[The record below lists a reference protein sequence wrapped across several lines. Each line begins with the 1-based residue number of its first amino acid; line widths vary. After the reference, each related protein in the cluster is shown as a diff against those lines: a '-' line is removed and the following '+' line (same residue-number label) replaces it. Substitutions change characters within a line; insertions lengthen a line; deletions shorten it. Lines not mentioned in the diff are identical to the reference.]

1 MTTYD
6 VVIIGAGVFGLSAAA
21 QFARCGK
28 SVFVI
33 DKYSV
38 PSPISA
44 ANDYNKIVRLEYND
58 EVYARLA
65 VEAMQYWHNDA
76 DDFLP
81 RGLLHESYSHCGR
94 ISIVPPE
101 SSPRYKFESQSLA
114 LLREKF
120 GRCKEVQV
128 FENDLTCGGKFPQFC
143 ANGLVGKTLRYN
155 PDCGIGI
162 AGKSLIKM
170 KEYCESLGVKFREG
184 DGVKNITPGSIVH
197 ITTCSGKT
205 FNGRQVLV
213 ACGANSSNVI
223 DLSRQMRATGLYV
236 GHIQLT
242 DKEYE
247 KYRDIPV
254 VFDPTLGYFFPP
266 DRATKILKV
275 CASASSTYDPESK
288 SVKPRYKYEEPETVK
303 SIPIQSVVQ
312 IRTILGQYMP
322 DLLYKKKKLRDIIG
336 CKICWI
342 SDTSNSDFI
351 IDQIPHMQNVFIS
364 CGDSGHGYKFLPNI
378 GYYIKRRMDGN
389 LSLLLK
395 EKWQWRESA
404 WTKDVLDWRVEHNR
418 KHIGEIDWYE
428 ERFSGT
434 KL

>member
-1 MTTYD
+1 M
-6 VVIIGAGVFGLSAAA
+6 
-21 QFARCGK
+21 
-28 SVFVI
+28 
-33 DKYSV
+33 
-38 PSPISA
+38 
-44 ANDYNKIVRLEYND
+44 
-58 EVYARLA
+58 
-65 VEAMQYWHNDA
+65 
-76 DDFLP
+76 
-81 RGLLHESYSHCGR
+81 
-94 ISIVPPE
+94 
-101 SSPRYKFESQSLA
+101 
-114 LLREKF
+114 
-120 GRCKEVQV
+120 
-128 FENDLTCGGKFPQFC
+128 
-143 ANGLVGKTLRYN
+143 
-155 PDCGIGI
+155 
-162 AGKSLIKM
+162 
-170 KEYCESLGVKFREG
+170 
-184 DGVKNITPGSIVH
+184 
-197 ITTCSGKT
+197 
-205 FNGRQVLV
+205 
-213 ACGANSSNVI
+213 
-223 DLSRQMRATGLYV
+223 
-236 GHIQLT
+236 
-242 DKEYE
+242 
-247 KYRDIPV
+247 
-254 VFDPTLGYFFPP
+254 
-266 DRATKILKV
+266 
-275 CASASSTYDPESK
+275 
-288 SVKPRYKYEEPETVK
+288 VK